1 MTRKETSVTPHSCF
15 CNYGVLF
22 VSVMCSLIRING
34 EKSKMT
40 VLPGVGRK

>member
-1 MTRKETSVTPHSCF
+1 MTRKESSVTPHSCF
-15 CNYGVLF
+15 CNGVLV
-22 VSVMCSLIRING
+22 VSVMCSLIRVDG